1 MIHAFSTISHK
12 AKHTSCLI
20 PLLNLVAPSLE
31 PPPSSYFTRTPPSLP
46 SFQFAIFASYSFS
59 FLFHFFFIFFSSISF
74 CFELNILTYIFFSS
88 EILYKKK
95 KKQKGKKL
103 RRMNSQFVDHHT
115 LDTKFINMT
124 TSNVFS
130 VSSLQTDPDLYAL
143 RNKKYKKHHVAP
155 IVTAPTIAASATA
168 TVQPQPIQ
176 STQSSQLVSTN
187 RLAYVEA
194 LVGKPSFFIASLF
207 SRAN

>member
-1 MIHAFSTISHK
+1 
-12 AKHTSCLI
+12 
-20 PLLNLVAPSLE
+20 
-31 PPPSSYFTRTPPSLP
+31 
-46 SFQFAIFASYSFS
+46 
-59 FLFHFFFIFFSSISF
+59 
-74 CFELNILTYIFFSS
+74 
-88 EILYKKK
+88 
-95 KKQKGKKL
+95 
-103 RRMNSQFVDHHT
+103 MNSQFADHHT

-130 VSSLQTDPDLYAL
+130 ANSLQTDPDLYAL

-155 IVTAPTIAASATA
+155 IVTAPTTT

-194 LVGKPSFFIASLF
+194 LVGKPLFPIAPLVL
-207 SRAN
+207 